1 MKLKI
6 KGARLA
12 FPALFEPTSFAGSD
26 AKTYQAAFLIPPN
39 HPSVKEIEAACEEV
53 AKEKWGA
60 KAEAVLKKLRV
71 ADKLAIHDGDT
82 KSDYEGYAGNMFV
95 NASNKV
101 KPTVRDVDGKTELDI
116 SDGKPYAGCYVVGHI
131 EIWAQDNQYG
141 QRINASLRGVQFYKD
156 GDAFSG
162 SPPASDDEF
171 DDLDAGGTDDDDL
184 MG

>member
-12 FPALFEPTSFAGSD
+12 FPSLFEPSSFAGSD
-26 AKTYQAAFLIPPN
+26 AKNYQAAFLIPPD
-39 HPSVKEIEAACEEV
+39 HPSVKEIEDACEVV

-60 KAEAVLKKLRV
+60 KADAMLKKLR
-71 ADKLAIHDGDT
+71 AGDKLAIHDGDT
-82 KSDYEGYAGNMFV
+82 KADYEGYGGNMFV
-95 NASNKV
+95 NASNKT
-101 KPTVRDVDGKTELDI
+101 KPTVRDLDGKTELEQA
-116 SDGKPYAGCYVVGHI
+116 DGRPYAGCYVVGFI

-162 SPPASDDEF
+162 SPPAGDDEF
-171 DDLDAGGTDDDDL
+171 ESLEADGGDNNL
-184 MG
+184 V